1 MKDTAF
7 INKVFEIVIGDANYD
22 RHKDRE
28 EILEFLA
35 NELNELYK
43 FREEDT
49 SEEGDMS
56 APCMWR

>member
-1 MKDTAF
+1 MKDTTF

-22 RHKDRE
+22 RDKDRE
-28 EILEFLA
+28 EILEHLE
-35 NELNELYK
+35 NDLNELHQ

-56 APCMWR
+56 APCMWQ